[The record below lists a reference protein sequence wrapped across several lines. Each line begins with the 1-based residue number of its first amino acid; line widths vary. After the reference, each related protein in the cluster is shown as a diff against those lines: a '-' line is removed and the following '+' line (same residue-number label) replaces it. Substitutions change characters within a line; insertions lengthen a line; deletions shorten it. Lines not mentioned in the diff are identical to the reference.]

1 MMVGD
6 EFVRVSTLA
15 TSLLLYLEDEDENQ
29 DFDVAL
35 LRIRRDG
42 IKSCERGRY
51 SFKTKI
57 LISLGYSLDED
68 ISLPQFSFSPKKS
81 FSEWSRPELTRIFP
95 LLQGGFQRCRISHKR
110 KCEQY
115 GSDSSPDT
123 TSSLGQSNLCI
134 W

>member
-81 FSEWSRPELTRIFP
+81 FSE
-95 LLQGGFQRCRISHKR
+95 
-110 KCEQY
+110 
-115 GSDSSPDT
+115 
-123 TSSLGQSNLCI
+123 
-134 W
+134 